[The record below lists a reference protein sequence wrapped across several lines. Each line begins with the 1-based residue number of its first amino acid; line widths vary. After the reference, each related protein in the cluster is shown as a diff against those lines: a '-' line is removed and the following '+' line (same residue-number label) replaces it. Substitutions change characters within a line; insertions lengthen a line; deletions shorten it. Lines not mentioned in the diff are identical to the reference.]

1 MMTFMMIIRKND
13 ERASD
18 YYDVSDHIK
27 DSECANEVTHDTHC
41 TIDE

>member
-1 MMTFMMIIRKND
+1 MDLMILTIRKK
-13 ERASD
+13 EWASD
-18 YYDVSDHIK
+18 YHDVNDHIK